1 MGKKVDTKDFVTE
14 AFDYLTT
21 LEEVSIN
28 RSANRYLLEWIA
40 NGFATYGCT
49 VEDFEKHVYDWI
61 RKLVLIYPE
70 LGYDEKNHQIK
81 AVIDLVDQLIVID
94 DDLIDRL
101 RYVINIQK
109 KYGIFI
115 KFKDKK
121 GNKSQTTIAEF
132 FEYITRMYPVI
143 KARYKGL
150 GSSAA
155 SVSRE
160 VIMDPKTRRLVRITM
175 NDVNTMMTMSKLVGD
190 SKEDR
195 LARKEMLMNFRFTKA
210 DIDN

>member
-49 VEDFEKHVYDWI
+49 VEDFEKNVYDWI

-121 GNKSQTTIAEF
+121 GNKNQTTIAEF

-155 SVSRE
+155 AVSRE
-160 VIMDPKTRRLVRITM
+160 VIMDPKTRRLVRLTM
-175 NDVNTMMTMSKLVGD
+175 NDVNTMVTMSKLVGD
-190 SKEDR
+190 SKDDR
-195 LARKEMLMNFRFTKA
+195 IARKEMLMNFRFTKA